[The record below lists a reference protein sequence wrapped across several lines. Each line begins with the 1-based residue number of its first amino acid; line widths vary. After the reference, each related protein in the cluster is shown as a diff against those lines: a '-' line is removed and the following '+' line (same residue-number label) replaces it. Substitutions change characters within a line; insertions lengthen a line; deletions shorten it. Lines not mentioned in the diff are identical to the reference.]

1 MNAQARH
8 ISTRGGLVMR
18 AAPVAIVALAILAVR
33 TPLAAAYPRTALL
46 LFLWAACDTLMLAAI
61 ARAPGRN
68 PGWHA
73 VPAVLAAAS
82 LIVWLGSPPALR
94 QALLAMPAIAIAMIA
109 MVLAHIAW
117 ATARARRIFRRTH
130 AAPGMRWTA
139 AASAFLPVPVVRAAA
154 ATLSITYLSLVRWGG
169 PADVPSGSRAFAYHR
184 HLAPMC
190 ATMLVLSLIELG
202 VCHLLLGLWSPRA
215 ALIVSALSGAGLV
228 YLIALIKSFRIQPV
242 LMTGEGVRVRAG
254 LAIDQ
259 AIPLDAIAAIETGFA
274 GSDVNAPETLNAA
287 LLAWPN
293 ILLRLRRPIPGRRG
307 PVSAVAFRLDD
318 PDPFVRLLKWR
329 MEHFQ
334 VDR

>member
-8 ISTRGGLVMR
+8 TSAQGRFAMR
-18 AAPVAIVALAILAVR
+18 AAPVAIIMLAALAAR

-46 LFLWAACDTLMLAAI
+46 LFLWAACDTLMLAVI

-82 LIVWLGSPPALR
+82 LIIWLGSPPALR
-94 QALLAMPAIAIAMIA
+94 QALLAMPAVAIAMMA

-117 ATARARRIFRRTH
+117 ATARARRIFRRAH

-139 AASAFLPVPVVRAAA
+139 AAAAFLPAPVVRAAA
-154 ATLSITYLSLVRWGG
+154 DTLVIAYLALIRWGG
-169 PADVPSGSRAFAYHR
+169 PADVPAGSRAFAYHK

-190 ATMLVLSLIELG
+190 ATLLALSLIELG

-215 ALIVSALSGAGLV
+215 ALIVSLLSAAGLV
-228 YLIALIKSFRIQPV
+228 YLVALIKSFRLRPV
-242 LMTGEGVRVRAG
+242 LMTGASVRVRTG

-293 ILLRLRRPIPGRRG
+293 ILIRLNSPMPGRRG
-307 PVSAVAFRLDD
+307 PMSAIAFRLDD
-318 PDPFVRLLKWR
+318 PDPFVRLLKWTL
-329 MEHFQ
+329 EHSQ